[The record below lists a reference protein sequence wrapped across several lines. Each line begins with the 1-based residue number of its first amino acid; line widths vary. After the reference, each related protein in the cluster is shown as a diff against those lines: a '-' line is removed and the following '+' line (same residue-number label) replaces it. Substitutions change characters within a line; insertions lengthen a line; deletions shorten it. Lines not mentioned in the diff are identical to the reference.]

1 MPDSYE
7 ARTSSQTVEAG
18 RTQSPSR
25 IESYGEPGRFPAFP
39 THLFATAADS
49 PPSPVHPQNALPPS
63 GSSIDWTLE
72 YSRERDRIAHLTS
85 LPGLRGVTVR
95 VWDQAKPWLVVVL
108 TGIATGTIASCL
120 DVLSSWLSDL
130 RLGVCRDMWWMSRN
144 LCCAGLDPTETC
156 RAWRTWGEIAG
167 DEQHIVLRALTQ
179 YSVYMSLAVLFAVS
193 SSIFVQVFAPNA
205 FHTGIPEIKTLL
217 GGFVMDGFLSPATL
231 LIKSLGL
238 PLAVASGL
246 SLGKEGPLVHVACC
260 IGDLIMRPFTALS
273 GNGAR
278 QREILSAAAAA
289 GVSVAFG
296 APLGGVLFSLEEIST
311 FFPGSTMWQ
320 SFVCAITAAVTL
332 QYIDPFN
339 TGKLVLFQVTATQVW
354 RGFELI
360 PWLFLGVL
368 GGIWGAGFIRL
379 NEEWERLRRAS
390 GLRNWPVSEVAVL
403 ALFTAVVSYLIVFM
417 RIPSAE
423 LVNNLFSDCSSADAY
438 GLCDPNSSTPT
449 VALLFVSAFAKTLLT
464 AATFGAALP
473 AGVFLPS
480 LTIGACVGRAVGI
493 VVARIQ
499 KANPEAWLFANCPA
513 DGACISPPVY
523 AVIGAASALGGVTR
537 MTISLVVILYEL
549 TGAIDIV
556 LQLMMAVMVA
566 KFTADYFSKDGIY
579 ETWINLRDYPFL
591 NNKSEYRRDTVLV
604 KDVMTRW
611 NELACLTDEGWTL
624 SRLEALLGEQD
635 YRGFPIVRTREDRVL
650 LGYIERVELLDAL
663 TQLRHREVDASATTL
678 LYFTNKPRA
687 GRQIHFLPAG
697 ASPAT
702 DLSHAEAG
710 SLHKSA
716 EPEEP
721 DYEIIEGV
729 DAHPTEESD
738 KQGTTWISLMPW
750 VDEIPV
756 TLSQETPMEI
766 VVQMFQRIG
775 LRFVLLTRHGVL
787 MGMLTKILAFSVEST
802 DSVSAIKSQIAAR
815 EGVPA
820 EEQRL
825 IFAGKQL
832 EEGLTLADYDIQ
844 KESTIDLTL
853 RLCGGGKKR
862 KKKNYTTPKKI
873 KHKRKPVKMAI
884 LKYYRVDS
892 DGKIKRLRRECP
904 AESCGAGVFLANH
917 HNRQYCGKCGL
928 TYMHEAGAN

>member
-1 MPDSYE
+1 MHE
-7 ARTSSQTVEAG
+7 E
-18 RTQSPSR
+18 PS
-25 IESYGEPGRFPAFP
+25 RFPAFP
-39 THLFATAADS
+39 THLFSANGES
-49 PPSPVHPQNALPPS
+49 PASPVAGRTPLPPS

-72 YSRERDRIAHLTS
+72 YSRERNRIAQLAS
-85 LPGLRGVTVR
+85 LPGLRGVGYR
-95 VWDQAKPWLVVVL
+95 IWDQAKPWLVVVL

-144 LCCAGLDPTETC
+144 LCCAGLDPSETC
-156 RAWRTWGEIAG
+156 RAWKTWGEIVG
-167 DEQHIVLRALTQ
+167 DERHMIARAITQ
-179 YSVYMSLAVLFAVS
+179 YGLYMLLAVVFAVS
-193 SSIFVQVFAPNA
+193 SSVFVQVFAPNA

-217 GGFVMDGFLSPATL
+217 GGFVMDGYLSPATL

-260 IGDLIMRPFTALS
+260 VGNLIMKPFKALS

-360 PWLFLGVL
+360 PWLFLGVI
-368 GGIWGAGFIRL
+368 GGIWGAWFIRL
-379 NEEWERLRRAS
+379 NSEWERLRRAS
-390 GLRNWPVSEVAVL
+390 GLGDWPVSEVAAL
-403 ALFTAVVSYLIVFM
+403 ALFTAIVSYLVVFM

-423 LVNNLFSDCSSADAY
+423 LVNNLFSDCSSVDPY
-438 GLCDPNSSTPT
+438 GLCDPSSSTST
-449 VALLFVSAFAKTLLT
+449 VTLLLVSAFAKSLLT
-464 AATFGAALP
+464 AVTFGAALP
-473 AGVFLPS
+473 AGIFLPS

-493 VVARIQ
+493 IVARVQ

-513 DGACISPPVY
+513 DGPCISPPVY

-579 ETWINLRDYPFL
+579 ETWINLRNYPFL
-591 NNKSEYRRDTVLV
+591 NNKAEYRRDDVLV
-604 KDVMTRW
+604 KHVMTKW
-611 NELACLTDEGWTL
+611 NELSCLTDEGWTV
-624 SRLEALLGEQD
+624 SQLEHILDEQD
-635 YRGFPIVRTREDRVL
+635 YRGFPIVSSGEDRILV
-650 LGYIERVELLDAL
+650 GYIGRVELEAAL
-663 TQLRHREVDASATTL
+663 AEIRNVDGATRSTRC
-678 LYFTNKPRA
+678 YFTSARRR
-687 GRQIHFLPAG
+687 GQQIQIRLP
-697 ASPAT
+697 S
-702 DLSHAEAG
+702 SY
-710 SLHKSA
+710 
-716 EPEEP
+716 EEP
-721 DYEIIEGV
+721 LRNEARDGEPSHFEDSEYDIVSRVEDVGEKAEGER
-729 DAHPTEESD
+729 EENS
-738 KQGTTWISLMPW
+738 WISLKPW
-750 VDEIPV
+750 IDEIPV
-756 TLSQETPMEI
+756 TVSQDTPMEV

-775 LRFVLLTRHGVL
+775 LRFVLLTKHGLL

-844 KESTIDLTL
+844 KESTLDLSL
-853 RLCGGGKKR
+853 RLLGGGKKR
-862 KKKNYTTPKKI
+862 KKKTYTTPKKI
-873 KHKRKPVKMAI
+873 KHKRKPIKMAI

-904 AESCGAGVFLANH
+904 AECCGAGVFMANH
-917 HNRQYCGKCGL
+917 KDRQYCGKCGL
-928 TYMHEAGAN
+928 TYVLGENKA

>member
-1 MPDSYE
+1 MPASHEASTSSYTLDSVRPHPPSRTDSYDE
-7 ARTSSQTVEAG
+7 A
-18 RTQSPSR
+18 
-25 IESYGEPGRFPAFP
+25 GRFPAFP
-39 THLFATAADS
+39 THLFSNNGDS
-49 PPSPVHPQNALPPS
+49 PTSPIVNRIPLPPS

-72 YSRERDRIAHLTS
+72 YSRERTRLSHLAS
-85 LPGLRGVTVR
+85 LPGLRGVAAR
-95 VWDQAKPWLVVVL
+95 IWDQAKPWLVVVL

-130 RLGVCRDMWWMSRN
+130 RLGVCRDMWWMSRH
-144 LCCAGLDPTETC
+144 LCCAGLDPAETC
-156 RAWRTWGEIAG
+156 RAWRTWGEIVG
-167 DEQHIVLRALTQ
+167 DEQHIVLRAITQ
-179 YSVYMSLAVLFAVS
+179 YSLYMILAVLFAVS
-193 SSIFVQVFAPNA
+193 SSVFVQVFAPNA

-231 LIKSLGL
+231 LIKSLCL

-260 IGDLIMRPFTALS
+260 VGELIMKPFVSLS

-360 PWLFLGVL
+360 PWLFLGVI
-368 GGIWGAGFIRL
+368 GGIWGAWFIRL

-390 GLRNWPVSEVAVL
+390 GLKNWPVSEVAVL
-403 ALFTAVVSYLIVFM
+403 ALFTAIVSYLIVFM

-423 LVNNLFSDCSSADAY
+423 LVNNLFSDCSSVDSY
-438 GLCDPNSSTPT
+438 GLCDPSSSTPT
-449 VALLFVSAFAKTLLT
+449 VVLLLVTAFAKTLLT
-464 AATFGAALP
+464 AVTFGAALP
-473 AGVFLPS
+473 AGIFLPS

-493 VVARIQ
+493 IVARVQ

-579 ETWINLRDYPFL
+579 ETWINLRNYPFL
-591 NNKSEYRRDTVLV
+591 NNKAEYRRDDILV
-604 KDVMTRW
+604 KHVMTQY
-611 NELACLTDEGWTL
+611 NEMSCVTDEGWTVSEL
-624 SRLEALLGEQD
+624 QGLLDEQD
-635 YRGFPIVRTREDRVL
+635 YRGFPIVNNAEDRIL
-650 LGYIERVELLDAL
+650 LGYIGRVELLAAL
-663 TQLRHREVDASATTL
+663 AQLQHVGSVTSATPC
-678 LYFTNKPRA
+678 YFTTSRRRGPEIPLLLSSPPVYSESFA
-687 GRQIHFLPAG
+687 SQEGRRP
-697 ASPAT
+697 
-702 DLSHAEAG
+702 
-710 SLHKSA
+710 
-716 EPEEP
+716 
-721 DYEIIEGV
+721 
-729 DAHPTEESD
+729 PTETESED
-738 KQGTTWISLMPW
+738 FEIVDRVDVLEEEAREKQGRKEEGERGTWICLKPW
-750 VDEIPV
+750 IDEIPV
-756 TLSQETPMEI
+756 TLSQDTPMEV

-775 LRFVLLTRHGVL
+775 LRFILLTRHGVL
-787 MGMLTKILAFSVEST
+787 KGMLTKIDIHAHIHPADDAPLIPPPSIASFSPFSSRDLSQRRPRDSNEEVVGLMDRTSFAST
-802 DSVSAIKSQIAAR
+802 SR
-815 EGVPA
+815 
-820 EEQRL
+820 
-825 IFAGKQL
+825 
-832 EEGLTLADYDIQ
+832 
-844 KESTIDLTL
+844 
-853 RLCGGGKKR
+853 
-862 KKKNYTTPKKI
+862 
-873 KHKRKPVKMAI
+873 
-884 LKYYRVDS
+884 
-892 DGKIKRLRRECP
+892 
-904 AESCGAGVFLANH
+904 
-917 HNRQYCGKCGL
+917 
-928 TYMHEAGAN
+928 

>member
-1 MPDSYE
+1 MPDYRDAS
-7 ARTSSQTVEAG
+7 TSSQTIDPT
-18 RTQSPSR
+18 RPHPPSR
-25 IESYGEPGRFPAFP
+25 SDSYGEPSRFPAFP
-39 THLFATAADS
+39 THLFATNGDAAA
-49 PPSPVHPQNALPPS
+49 SPVAGRTPLPPS

-72 YSRERDRIAHLTS
+72 YSRERSRLAQMAS
-85 LPGLRGVTVR
+85 LPGLRGVGVR
-95 VWDQAKPWLVVVL
+95 IWDQAKPWLVVVL
-108 TGIATGTIASCL
+108 IGIATGAIASCL

-144 LCCAGLDPTETC
+144 LCCAGLDPGESC
-156 RAWRTWGEIAG
+156 RAWKTWGEIVG
-167 DEQHIVLRALTQ
+167 DEQHVVARAMTQ
-179 YSVYMSLAVLFAVS
+179 YSVYMILAVLFAVS
-193 SSIFVQVFAPNA
+193 SSVFVQVFAPNA

-217 GGFVMDGFLSPATL
+217 GGFVMDDFLSPATL

-246 SLGKEGPLVHVACC
+246 NLGKEGPLVHVACC
-260 IGDLIMRPFTALS
+260 VGDLIMRPFSALS

-360 PWLFLGVL
+360 PWLFLGVV
-368 GGIWGAGFIRL
+368 GGIWGAWFIRL

-390 GLRNWPVSEVAVL
+390 GLRNWPVSEVGVL
-403 ALFTAVVSYLIVFM
+403 ALFTAIVSYLVVFM

-423 LVNNLFSDCSSADAY
+423 LVNNLFSDCSGVDPY

-449 VALLFVSAFAKTLLT
+449 VVLLLVSAFTKTLLT
-464 AATFGAALP
+464 AVTFGAALP
-473 AGVFLPS
+473 AGIFLPS

-493 VVARIQ
+493 IVARVQ

-579 ETWINLRDYPFL
+579 ETWINLRNYPFL
-591 NNKSEYRRDTVLV
+591 NNKAEYRRDDVLV
-604 KDVMTRW
+604 KHVMTKW
-611 NELACLTDEGWTL
+611 NELTCLTDEGWTI
-624 SRLEALLGEQD
+624 SHLEDLLDEQD
-635 YRGFPIVRTREDRVL
+635 YRGFPIIRSASDRVL
-650 LGYIERVELLDAL
+650 LGYIGRVELVAALGQIRHSEAVKRETTLCYFTQAGRRGHRIPVRPLSTSPPVYEESPGNVLRSHQPSHLDDSDFEIVERPDTAPR
-663 TQLRHREVDASATTL
+663 QSESAGARNEDDHDAS
-678 LYFTNKPRA
+678 
-687 GRQIHFLPAG
+687 
-697 ASPAT
+697 
-702 DLSHAEAG
+702 
-710 SLHKSA
+710 
-716 EPEEP
+716 
-721 DYEIIEGV
+721 
-729 DAHPTEESD
+729 
-738 KQGTTWISLMPW
+738 WISLSPW
-750 VDEIPV
+750 KDEIPV
-756 TLSQETPMEI
+756 TLSQDTPMEV

-775 LRFVLLTRHGVL
+775 LRFVLLTKQGAL
-787 MGMLTKILAFSVEST
+787 MGMLTKIDLHAHIHPSYDTPLA
-802 DSVSAIKSQIAAR
+802 DSVSLAAPFEGISSVTQRRNQSEEAIGLMDRTS
-815 EGVPA
+815 
-820 EEQRL
+820 
-825 IFAGKQL
+825 FA
-832 EEGLTLADYDIQ
+832 
-844 KESTIDLTL
+844 SS
-853 RLCGGGKKR
+853 RH
-862 KKKNYTTPKKI
+862 P
-873 KHKRKPVKMAI
+873 
-884 LKYYRVDS
+884 
-892 DGKIKRLRRECP
+892 
-904 AESCGAGVFLANH
+904 
-917 HNRQYCGKCGL
+917 
-928 TYMHEAGAN
+928 

>member
-1 MPDSYE
+1 MPEYYE
-7 ARTSSQTVEAG
+7 ASTSSHPLDSQNRPAG
-18 RTQSPSR
+18 PSR
-25 IESYGEPGRFPAFP
+25 TNSYGEPSRFPAFP
-39 THLFATAADS
+39 THLFSVNDDS
-49 PPSPVHPQNALPPS
+49 PSSPIVDRNPLPPS

-72 YSRERDRIAHLTS
+72 YSRERSRIAQLAA
-85 LPGLRGVTVR
+85 LPGLRGVGTR
-95 VWDQAKPWLVVVL
+95 IWDQAKPWLVVVF

-144 LCCAGLDPTETC
+144 LCCAGLDPGETC
-156 RAWRTWGEIAG
+156 RAWKTWGEIVG
-167 DEQHIVLRALTQ
+167 DEQHVIARAITQ
-179 YSVYMSLAVLFAVS
+179 YSLYMILAVLFAVS
-193 SSIFVQVFAPNA
+193 SSVFVQVFAPNA

-260 IGDLIMRPFTALS
+260 VGDLIMRPFRSLS

-360 PWLFLGVL
+360 PWLFLGVI
-368 GGIWGAGFIRL
+368 GGIWGAWFIRL

-390 GLRNWPVSEVAVL
+390 GLKNWPVSEVAVL
-403 ALFTAVVSYLIVFM
+403 ALFTAIVSYLVVFM

-423 LVNNLFSDCSSADAY
+423 LVNNLFSDCSSVDPY
-438 GLCDPNSSTPT
+438 GLCDPASSTPT
-449 VALLFVSAFAKTLLT
+449 IVLLLVSAFAKTLLT
-464 AATFGAALP
+464 AVTFGAALP
-473 AGVFLPS
+473 AGIFLPS

-493 VVARIQ
+493 IVARVQ

-579 ETWINLRDYPFL
+579 ETWINLRNYPFL
-591 NNKSEYRRDTVLV
+591 NNKAEYRRDDVLV
-604 KDVMTRW
+604 KHVMTKW
-611 NELACLTDEGWTL
+611 NELTCLTDEGWTV
-624 SRLEALLGEQD
+624 SQLEGLLDEQD
-635 YRGFPIVRTREDRVL
+635 YRGFPIVHNAQNRL
-650 LGYIERVELLDAL
+650 LVGYLDRVELLSAL
-663 TQLRHREVDASATTL
+663 AQIRTTESANTATRC
-678 LYFTNKPRA
+678 YFTHSRRR
-687 GRQIHFLPAG
+687 GRRIPLLPPSS
-697 ASPAT
+697 SP
-702 DLSHAEAG
+702 
-710 SLHKSA
+710 
-716 EPEEP
+716 P
-721 DYEIIEGV
+721 IF
-729 DAHPTEESD
+729 EESPRNEPRQLD
-738 KQGTTWISLMPW
+738 PTHLDESEFDIISGSDIVSDEGKKEKEKEKELGQENSWISLKPW
-750 VDEIPV
+750 IDEIPV
-756 TLSQETPMEI
+756 TLSQDTPMEV

-775 LRFVLLTRHGVL
+775 LRFVLLTKQGVL
-787 MGMLTKILAFSVEST
+787 MGMLTKIDLHAHIHPSFDSPPVASPSPSFDSTSFSN
-802 DSVSAIKSQIAAR
+802 VSRRRNRDRTVSSGADR
-815 EGVPA
+815 
-820 EEQRL
+820 
-825 IFAGKQL
+825 
-832 EEGLTLADYDIQ
+832 EEGIGLMDRISFA
-844 KESTIDLTL
+844 S
-853 RLCGGGKKR
+853 
-862 KKKNYTTPKKI
+862 
-873 KHKRKPVKMAI
+873 
-884 LKYYRVDS
+884 S
-892 DGKIKRLRRECP
+892 
-904 AESCGAGVFLANH
+904 
-917 HNRQYCGKCGL
+917 RQP
-928 TYMHEAGAN
+928 

>member
-1 MPDSYE
+1 MLDRHVGS
-7 ARTSSQTVEAG
+7 TSSHPLDQREAL
-18 RTQSPSR
+18 RADSS
-25 IESYGEPGRFPAFP
+25 EDSSRFPAFP
-39 THLFATAADS
+39 THLFS
-49 PPSPVHPQNALPPS
+49 VGGEGPPSPVVDRAPLPPS

-72 YSRERDRIAHLTS
+72 YSRERARKAQLAS
-85 LPGLRGVTVR
+85 LPGLRGVGSR

-144 LCCAGLDPTETC
+144 LCCAGLDPSETC
-156 RAWRTWGEIAG
+156 RAWKTWGELVGGERHVIA
-167 DEQHIVLRALTQ
+167 RAIAQ
-179 YSVYMSLAVLFAVS
+179 YGLYMLLAVMFAVS
-193 SSIFVQVFAPNA
+193 SSVFVQVFAPNA

-260 IGDLIMRPFTALS
+260 VGELIMKPFRTLS

-360 PWLFLGVL
+360 PWLFLGVS
-368 GGIWGAGFIRL
+368 GGIWGAWFIRL

-390 GLRNWPVSEVAVL
+390 GLKNWPVSEVAVL
-403 ALFTAVVSYLIVFM
+403 ALFTAIVSYLVVFM

-423 LVNNLFSDCSSADAY
+423 LVNNLFSDCSSVDPY
-438 GLCDPNSSTPT
+438 GLCDPSSSTPT
-449 VALLFVSAFAKTLLT
+449 IVLLFVSAFAKTLLT
-464 AATFGAALP
+464 AVTFGAALP
-473 AGVFLPS
+473 AGIFLPS

-493 VVARIQ
+493 IVARIQ
-499 KANPEAWLFANCPA
+499 KAHPEAWLFANCPA
-513 DGACISPPVY
+513 DGPCISPPVY

-579 ETWINLRDYPFL
+579 ETWINLRNYPFL
-591 NNKSEYRRDTVLV
+591 NNKAEYRRDDVLV
-604 KDVMTRW
+604 KHVMTQWRD
-611 NELACLTDEGWTL
+611 LICVTDEGW
-624 SRLEALLGEQD
+624 SVSQLEQLLHEQD
-635 YRGFPIVRTREDRVL
+635 YRGFPIVRNAKDRVL
-650 LGYIERVELLDAL
+650 VGYIGRVELAAAVAQVRRTD
-663 TQLRHREVDASATTL
+663 SADSSTRC
-678 LYFTNKPRA
+678 YFTNAKRR
-687 GRQIHFLPAG
+687 GRRIPILPPSS
-697 ASPAT
+697 SPPN
-702 DLSHAEAG
+702 HEGPPVNEARRF
-710 SLHKSA
+710 
-716 EPEEP
+716 
-721 DYEIIEGV
+721 
-729 DAHPTEESD
+729 HPSQLEESEYD
-738 KQGTTWISLMPW
+738 IVSGSEVLNDDAAKSDSETSFVSLKAWI
-750 VDEIPV
+750 DEIPV
-756 TLSQETPMEI
+756 TLSQDTPMEV

-775 LRFVLLTRHGVL
+775 LRFVLLTKHGAL
-787 MGMLTKILAFSVEST
+787 TGMLTKIDIHAHIHPAFDSPLPAVSSPSVE
-802 DSVSAIKSQIAAR
+802 
-815 EGVPA
+815 
-820 EEQRL
+820 L
-825 IFAGKQL
+825 
-832 EEGLTLADYDIQ
+832 
-844 KESTIDLTL
+844 
-853 RLCGGGKKR
+853 
-862 KKKNYTTPKKI
+862 
-873 KHKRKPVKMAI
+873 
-884 LKYYRVDS
+884 
-892 DGKIKRLRRECP
+892 
-904 AESCGAGVFLANH
+904 AGVSDSFRRRTRDRTVTQESNQEESL
-917 HNRQYCGKCGL
+917 GL
-928 TYMHEAGAN
+928 IDRTSFASSRHP

>member
-1 MPDSYE
+1 MPEHYE
-7 ARTSSQTVEAG
+7 ASSSTHPLDSQTRPAG
-18 RTQSPSR
+18 PSR
-25 IESYGEPGRFPAFP
+25 TNSYGEPSRFPAFP
-39 THLFATAADS
+39 THLFSANDDS
-49 PPSPVHPQNALPPS
+49 PSSPIVDSNPLPPS

-72 YSRERDRIAHLTS
+72 YSRERSRIAQLAA
-85 LPGLRGVTVR
+85 LPGLRGVGAR
-95 VWDQAKPWLVVVL
+95 IWDQAKPWLVVVL

-144 LCCAGLDPTETC
+144 LCCAGLDPGETC
-156 RAWRTWGEIAG
+156 RAWKTWGEIVG
-167 DEQHIVLRALTQ
+167 DEQHVIARAITQ
-179 YSVYMSLAVLFAVS
+179 YSLYMILAVLFAVS
-193 SSIFVQVFAPNA
+193 SSVFVQVFAPNA

-260 IGDLIMRPFTALS
+260 VGDLIMRPFRSLS

-360 PWLFLGVL
+360 PWLFLGVI
-368 GGIWGAGFIRL
+368 GGIWGAWFIRL

-390 GLRNWPVSEVAVL
+390 GLKNWPVSEVAVL
-403 ALFTAVVSYLIVFM
+403 ALFTAIVSYLVVFM

-423 LVNNLFSDCSSADAY
+423 LVNNLFSDCSSIDPY
-438 GLCDPNSSTPT
+438 GLCDPSSSTPT
-449 VALLFVSAFAKTLLT
+449 IVLLLVSAFAKTLLT
-464 AATFGAALP
+464 AVTFGAALP
-473 AGVFLPS
+473 AGIFLPS

-493 VVARIQ
+493 IVARVQ

-579 ETWINLRDYPFL
+579 ETWINLRNYPFL
-591 NNKSEYRRDTVLV
+591 NNKAEYRRDDILV
-604 KDVMTRW
+604 KHVMTKW
-611 NELACLTDEGWTL
+611 NELTCLTDEGWTV
-624 SRLEALLGEQD
+624 SQLEGLLDEQD
-635 YRGFPIVRTREDRVL
+635 YRGFPIVHSAQDRL
-650 LGYIERVELLDAL
+650 LVGYLDRVELLSAL
-663 TQLRHREVDASATTL
+663 AQIRNNASTNAQTRC
-678 LYFTNKPRA
+678 YFTQSRRRGRRIPLLPPSSPPIFEESPRNES
-687 GRQIHFLPAG
+687 RQLDPAHLDE
-697 ASPAT
+697 SEF
-702 DLSHAEAG
+702 DIVSG
-710 SLHKSA
+710 S
-716 EPEEP
+716 
-721 DYEIIEGV
+721 DIISDEGKKEKEKEL
-729 DAHPTEESD
+729 TEESS
-738 KQGTTWISLMPW
+738 WISLKPW
-750 VDEIPV
+750 IDEIPV
-756 TLSQETPMEI
+756 TLSQDTPMEV

-775 LRFVLLTRHGVL
+775 LRFVLLTKQGAL
-787 MGMLTKILAFSVEST
+787 MGMLTKIDLHAHIHPGFDSPPVAALSPSIDAASFS
-802 DSVSAIKSQIAAR
+802 SVSRRRNR
-815 EGVPA
+815 ERTVTGEA
-820 EEQRL
+820 NE
-825 IFAGKQL
+825 
-832 EEGLTLADYDIQ
+832 EEGIGLMDRISFA
-844 KESTIDLTL
+844 S
-853 RLCGGGKKR
+853 
-862 KKKNYTTPKKI
+862 
-873 KHKRKPVKMAI
+873 
-884 LKYYRVDS
+884 S
-892 DGKIKRLRRECP
+892 
-904 AESCGAGVFLANH
+904 
-917 HNRQYCGKCGL
+917 RQP
-928 TYMHEAGAN
+928 